1 MPNASRNFS
10 GREGFTLIELL
21 VVILIVGILAAIALP
36 AFLNQR
42 EKAQDTEAKTA
53 ARTAQVAMETYYA
66 DNQAYTANVAD
77 LVAIEPKLADAVA
90 ELNLAVALVGAT
102 GYSATTTSKSI
113 DATTF
118 TITVD
123 AGDTTRSCSAVGGG
137 CKAPN
142 AQNNQW

>member
-1 MPNASRNFS
+1 
-10 GREGFTLIELL
+10 
-21 VVILIVGILAAIALP
+21 
-36 AFLNQR
+36 
-42 EKAQDTEAKTA
+42 
-53 ARTAQVAMETYYA
+53 
-66 DNQAYTANVAD
+66 
-77 LVAIEPKLADAVA
+77 
-90 ELNLAVALVGAT
+90 VALVGAT